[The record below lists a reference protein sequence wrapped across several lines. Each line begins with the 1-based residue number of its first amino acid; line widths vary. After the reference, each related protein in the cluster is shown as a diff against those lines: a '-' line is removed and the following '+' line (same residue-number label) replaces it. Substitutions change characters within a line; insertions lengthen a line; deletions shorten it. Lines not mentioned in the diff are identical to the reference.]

1 MLDMDARKLTTFF
14 RNNFVSLLIVSI
26 GFAGFGYKLWEVH
39 QAQEEEAKVL
49 AKKLVA
55 INDLM
60 VAFEKDKASAAV
72 EQAKRDLELQK
83 REFLVGRAE
92 SEVAKQQLDI
102 ASREK
107 TIIESTQQLKTV
119 QQLLSKEQQVAN
131 AEERIQKVIFEFS
144 ELGVNLNVN
153 YRCLDGEPLRRYNS
167 AKAKFLQIYSLV
179 KANSLDAKYIDFIRQ
194 NIPQQT
200 WYGC

>member
-1 MLDMDARKLTTFF
+1 MLDMDARKLTAFF

-39 QAQEEEAKVL
+39 QAQEDEAKVL
-49 AKKLVA
+49 ASKLVA

-60 VAFEKDKASAAV
+60 VAFEKDKASVAV

-102 ASREK
+102 AYREK
-107 TIIESTQQLKTV
+107 TVIESTQQLKTV
-119 QQLLSKEQQVAN
+119 QQSLSKEQQLAD
-131 AEERIQKVIFEFS
+131 AEDRIQKVIFEFS
-144 ELGVNLNVN
+144 ELGVNLNDN

-179 KANSLDAKYIDFIRQ
+179 KANSLDAKYVDFIRQ
-194 NIPQQT
+194 NMPQKD

>member
-1 MLDMDARKLTTFF
+1 MLDMDARKLTAFF

-26 GFAGFGYKLWEVH
+26 FFAGFGYKLWEVH

-49 AKKLVA
+49 AKKLAA

-60 VAFEKDKASAAV
+60 VAFEKDKANVAV

-83 REFLVGRAE
+83 REFQVERAE
-92 SEVAKQQLDI
+92 TDLTKQQLDV

-107 TIIESTQQLKTV
+107 AVLESTQQLKTV
-119 QQLLSKEQQVAN
+119 QQALSKEQQLADT
-131 AEERIQKVIFEFS
+131 EERIQKIISEFT
-144 ELGVNLNVN
+144 ELGVNLSAN
-153 YRCLDGEPLRRYNS
+153 YRCLEGEPLRRYNS
-167 AKAKFLQIYSLV
+167 ARGKFLQIYSLV
-179 KANSLDAKYIDFIRQ
+179 KTNSLGAEYIDFIQQ
-194 NIPQQT
+194 NMPKT

>member
-1 MLDMDARKLTTFF
+1 MLDMDARKLTAFF

-39 QAQEEEAKVL
+39 QAQEYEAKVL
-49 AKKLVA
+49 ASKLVA

-60 VAFEKDKASAAV
+60 VVFEKDKASVAV

-102 ASREK
+102 AYREK
-107 TIIESTQQLKTV
+107 TVIESTQQLKTV
-119 QQLLSKEQQVAN
+119 QQSLSKEQQVAD
-131 AEERIQKVIFEFS
+131 AEDRIQKVIFEFS
-144 ELGVNLNVN
+144 ELGVNLNDN
-153 YRCLDGEPLRRYNS
+153 YRCLDGGPLRRYNS

-179 KANSLDAKYIDFIRQ
+179 KANSLDAKYVDFIRQ
-194 NIPQQT
+194 NMPQKD